1 MRISVFCSNRHIYA
15 QLIDDKKGKTLVS
28 ASDFEIKDIKDRK
41 KIAFDVGK
49 LLAQKAKKAKVAIV
63 VFDRGHYKYHGIV
76 RAIAEGA
83 REGGLK
89 F

>member
-1 MRISVFCSNRHIYA
+1 MRISVFRSNRHIYA
-15 QLIDDKKGKTLVS
+15 QLIDDKRGKTLVS

-49 LLAQKAKKAKVAIV
+49 LLAQKAKKGKVAIV

-76 RAIAEGA
+76 RALAEGA